1 MTSYRIVD
9 AATRRPVWT
18 DIPSWD
24 EARKALREAR
34 TAHRGGDYK
43 IVPER
48 TR

>member
-1 MTSYRIVD
+1 MTSYRIID
-9 AATRRPVWT
+9 AVTRRPIRT
-18 DIPSWD
+18 GIPSWD
-24 EARKALREAR
+24 EARKALRETR

>member
-1 MTSYRIVD
+1 MTSYSIID
-9 AATRRPVWT
+9 AATRRPVQT
-18 DIPSWD
+18 GISSWD

-34 TAHRGGDYK
+34 TAHHGGDYK